1 MQEMA
6 EEEERQRKRDE
17 KDGTVN
23 SVVLLKGEG
32 EGNTGNEVDNPTG
45 YSWVSLGY
53 IAVNLNGGQ
62 PKMY

>member
-32 EGNTGNEVDNPTG
+32 EGNTGNEVDNFV
-45 YSWVSLGY
+45 YRSKKSEIQLG
-53 IAVNLNGGQ
+53 ILGFH
-62 PKMY
+62 